1 MIAEPV
7 LSNIQDE
14 WYRVRPALERLIAK
28 NPGFDLTPDQVRLTC
43 YDERAQLWVSPEGF
57 VVTRFQDD
65 EDNGIRSLLL
75 WVSVSW
81 GTDDKV
87 PLHLYLPFFDGVAKY
102 MNCKYIE
109 LYSSREGMERYLA
122 KHDFAPL
129 CKVFRKQVDG

>member
-65 EDNGIRSLLL
+65 EDTGIRILLL
-75 WVSVSW
+75 WVSASW

-109 LYSSREGMERYLA
+109 LWSSREGMERYLA
-122 KHDFAPL
+122 KYDFAPV

>member
-75 WVSVSW
+75 WVSASW

-109 LYSSREGMERYLA
+109 LWSSREGMGRYLA
-122 KHDFAPL
+122 KYDFAPV
-129 CKVFRKQVDG
+129 CKVFRKAV

>member
-1 MIAEPV
+1 MIEEPV

-65 EDNGIRSLLL
+65 EDSGIRSLLL
-75 WVSVSW
+75 WVSTSW
-81 GTDDKV
+81 GTDVKV

-109 LYSSREGMERYLA
+109 LWSSREGMERYLA
-122 KHDFAPL
+122 KYDFAPV
-129 CKVFRKQVDG
+129 CKVFRKAV

>member
-14 WYRVRPALERLIAK
+14 WHRVRPALERLIAK
-28 NPGFDLTPDQVRLTC
+28 NPGFDLTPDLVRLVC
-43 YDERAQLWVSPEGF
+43 KEDRAQLWTSSEGF

-65 EDNGIRSLLL
+65 EDTGIRSLLL

-122 KHDFAPL
+122 KHDFALL